1 MHCMPMILLFVSSVS
16 CALFLYFFLLTFT
29 SMFRAINVP
38 FLSNL
43 TFLSMS
49 SLLLL
54 FTLFVAITLRTVF
67 FFFSFSLFGSFVQLY
82 RAHSSFSCHLRLN
95 ISLESCTMLVSSLF
109 CFQVNIYL
117 TVCSNLYLF
126 PTLEPSPLFFSLTL

>member
-1 MHCMPMILLFVSSVS
+1 MHCMPMILLFVSPVS

-43 TFLSMS
+43 TFLSMC

-67 FFFSFSLFGSFVQLY
+67 FSFSLFGSFVQLY
-82 RAHSSFSCHLRLN
+82 LVHSSFSCLLRLN
-95 ISLESCTMLVSSLF
+95 ILLESCTMLVSSLF

-126 PTLEPSPLFFSLTL
+126 PTVEPSPLFFSLTL

>member
-1 MHCMPMILLFVSSVS
+1 MHCMPMILLFVSPVS

-67 FFFSFSLFGSFVQLY
+67 FFSFSLFGSFVQLY
-82 RAHSSFSCHLRLN
+82 LAHSSFSCLLRLN

-117 TVCSNLYLF
+117 TVSSNLYLF

>member
-1 MHCMPMILLFVSSVS
+1 MHCMPMILLFVSPVS

-43 TFLSMS
+43 TFLLMFSP
-49 SLLLL
+49 LFLL
-54 FTLFVAITLRTVF
+54 FYFVAIILRTVF
-67 FFFSFSLFGSFVQLY
+67 FFISLFGSFGQLY
-82 RAHSSFSCHLRLN
+82 LAHSSFSCLLRLN

-126 PTLEPSPLFFSLTL
+126 PTVEPSPLFFSLTL

>member
-1 MHCMPMILLFVSSVS
+1 MHCMPMILLFVSPVS

-29 SMFRAINVP
+29 SMFHAINVP

-67 FFFSFSLFGSFVQLY
+67 FFCSFSMFGSFVQLY
-82 RAHSSFSCHLRLN
+82 LAHSSFSCLLRLN

-117 TVCSNLYLF
+117 TVSSNLYLF

>member
-1 MHCMPMILLFVSSVS
+1 MHCMPMILLFVSPVS

-67 FFFSFSLFGSFVQLY
+67 FFCSFSMFGSFVQLY
-82 RAHSSFSCHLRLN
+82 LAHSSFSCLLRLN

-126 PTLEPSPLFFSLTL
+126 PTVEPSPLFFSLTL

>member
-29 SMFRAINVP
+29 SMFHAINVP

-67 FFFSFSLFGSFVQLY
+67 FFCSFSMFGSFVQLY
-82 RAHSSFSCHLRLN
+82 LAHSSFSCLLRLN

-117 TVCSNLYLF
+117 TVSSNLYLF